1 MTKLCCF
8 CNLAAETLS

>member
-8 CNLAAETLS
+8 